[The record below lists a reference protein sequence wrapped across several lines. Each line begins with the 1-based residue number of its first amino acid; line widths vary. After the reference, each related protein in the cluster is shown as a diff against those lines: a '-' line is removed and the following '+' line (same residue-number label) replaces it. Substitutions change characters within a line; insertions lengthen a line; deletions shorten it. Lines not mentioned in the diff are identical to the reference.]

1 MYART
6 GYGVN
11 HQAKH
16 DRVTAMAR
24 KNVLLRRDE
33 IIDTMV
39 DQIAQRG
46 IAATRVAD
54 VASAMGVSTGLI
66 HYHFDTKEALL
77 AEAFP
82 RAMQHDLDDLAE
94 IVARKG
100 TALARLRAVIKL
112 YYPADGAPGWRLWID
127 GWAAA
132 LRDAGLADVMRDI
145 DVVWRSAVQD
155 LIVEGNHAGE
165 FDCVDPETSAARIA
179 ALLDGLAVQSV
190 VRGAG
195 PTAAKRKRWVA
206 DVLEFELRR
215 PDPDT
220 VK

>member
-1 MYART
+1 MYARR

-11 HQAKH
+11 VEVRS
-16 DRVTAMAR
+16 DRLAVMAR

-82 RAMQHDLDDLAE
+82 RAMQHDLDDLAK
-94 IVARKG
+94 IVERRT
-100 TALARLRAVIKL
+100 TAFARLKAVIKL
-112 YYPADGAPGWRLWID
+112 YYPPPAPPVG
-127 GWAAA
+127 GC
-132 LRDAGLADVMRDI
+132 G
-145 DVVWRSAVQD
+145 ST
-155 LIVEGNHAGE
+155 G
-165 FDCVDPETSAARIA
+165 
-179 ALLDGLAVQSV
+179 
-190 VRGAG
+190 G
-195 PTAAKRKRWVA
+195 P
-206 DVLEFELRR
+206 RR
-215 PDPDT
+215 YGTRNWPM
-220 VK
+220 

>member
-1 MYART
+1 MYARR

-11 HQAKH
+11 VEVVTG
-16 DRVTAMAR
+16 RVTDMAR

-82 RAMQHDLDDLAE
+82 RAMQHDLDDLAK
-94 IVARKG
+94 IMARRV
-100 TALARLRAVIKL
+100 TAFTRLKAVIKL
-112 YYPADGAPGWRLWID
+112 YYPAGGAPGWRLWID
-127 GWAAA
+127 GWAEA
-132 LRDAGLADVMRDI
+132 LRDRELADVMRDI
-145 DVVWRSAVQD
+145 DTVWRSAVGD
-155 LIVEGNHAGE
+155 LILEGNEAGE
-165 FDCVDPETSAARIA
+165 FDCVEPETSAARIT

-195 PTAAKRKRWVA
+195 PSPTQRKRWI
-206 DVLEFELRR
+206 DEVLEFELRR
-215 PDPDT
+215 AGRAE
-220 VK
+220 